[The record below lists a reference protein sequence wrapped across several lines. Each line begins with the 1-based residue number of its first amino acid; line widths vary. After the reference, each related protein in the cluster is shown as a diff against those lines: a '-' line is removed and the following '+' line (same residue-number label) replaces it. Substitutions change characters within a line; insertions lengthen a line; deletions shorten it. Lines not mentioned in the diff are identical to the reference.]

1 MSVTYGRSTLEIVE
15 DMLLKAATPVF
26 NLSRQDAVAMRIQRR
41 ELGRDQRLE
50 AEALMEI
57 WEGTR
62 TQMIQ
67 ADRLFSDKQYF
78 VSHPFS

>member
-26 NLSRQDAVAMRIQRR
+26 NLSRQDAVDMRIQRR

-67 ADRLFSDKQYF
+67 ADQLFSDKQYF
-78 VSHPFS
+78 VSRPFS

>member
-15 DMLLKAATPVF
+15 EMLLKAATPVF
-26 NLSRQDAVAMRIQRR
+26 NFSRQDAVDMRIQRR

-50 AEALMEI
+50 AEALLEV

-62 TQMIQ
+62 SQMIQ
-67 ADRLFSDKQYF
+67 ADQLFSNKQF
-78 VSHPFS
+78 VVSRSF

>member
-67 ADRLFSDKQYF
+67 ADQLFFDKQYF
-78 VSHPFS
+78 VSRPFS

>member
-50 AEALMEI
+50 AEALLEV

-62 TQMIQ
+62 SQMIQ
-67 ADRLFSDKQYF
+67 ADYLFSNKQF
-78 VSHPFS
+78 VVSRSF

>member
-50 AEALMEI
+50 AEALLEV

-62 TQMIQ
+62 SQMIQ
-67 ADRLFSDKQYF
+67 ADQLFSNKQF
-78 VSHPFS
+78 VVSRSF

>member
-67 ADRLFSDKQYF
+67 ADQLFFDKQYF
-78 VSHPFS
+78 VSRPFG

>member
-15 DMLLKAATPVF
+15 DTLLKAATPVF

-50 AEALMEI
+50 AEALLEV

-62 TQMIQ
+62 SQMIQ
-67 ADRLFSDKQYF
+67 ADQLFSNKQF
-78 VSHPFS
+78 VVSRSF

>member
-26 NLSRQDAVAMRIQRR
+26 NLSQQDAVAMRIQRR

-50 AEALMEI
+50 AEALLEV

-62 TQMIQ
+62 SQMIQ
-67 ADRLFSDKQYF
+67 ADHLFSNKQF
-78 VSHPFS
+78 VVSRSF